1 MRSNTFFSNVLND
14 SWPYSIVEV
23 WEISDED
30 EEELEEVVEKNNAGL
45 RLEARLR
52 VVGEGDHIFISG
64 KLLQKSYGFCTS

>member
-30 EEELEEVVEKNNAGL
+30 EEENEDEEEVVVVDKNARL

-52 VVGEGDHIFISG
+52 VEGGGDHIFIPER
-64 KLLQKSYGFCTS
+64 LL